1 MLAYEFMQRA
11 MLAGALLGLIAP
23 VLGVYLMLRRQVL
36 MADTLSHVSLAGVAA
51 GSLLG
56 ANPSIG
62 GFVAAVIAALLIERL
77 RGLYRTY
84 AEVPVAILMTG
95 GLATAVVLMS
105 FGKTLSQSFSSYLF
119 GSIVAVSDTQLG
131 LIGGAAGV
139 GLLFFAVFRRPLY
152 ALTFDEETAGISG
165 VPVRAL
171 STAFSVLTGMT
182 VAAAMPVVGVL
193 LVSALLVLPAALAL
207 RIAGGFF
214 SAILLSVLIGLA
226 GIFGGLTLSYTA
238 NTPPGGT
245 IALLLLAFLLLG
257 MAGQKLWLLGKRRA
271 NGGYAGRREQRGSST
286 SPRTIARVTHRT
298 SKSQATNGKEGIETG

>member
-11 MLAGALLGLIAP
+11 FLAGALIGLVAP

-56 ANPSIG
+56 GNPSIG
-62 GFVAAVIAALLIERL
+62 GFIAAVAAALLIERL

-84 AEVPVAILMTG
+84 AEVPVAIMMTG

-105 FGKTLSQSFSSYLF
+105 FGRTLSQSFSSYLF
-119 GSIVAVSDTQLG
+119 GSIVAVSSTQLW
-131 LIGGAAGV
+131 LIGGATV
-139 GLLFFAVFRRPLY
+139 LGLIFFIVFRRPLY

-165 VPVRAL
+165 VQVRTL

-214 SAILLSVLIGLA
+214 SAVIMAVGIGLT
-226 GIFGGLTLSYTA
+226 GIFGGLTASYVA

-245 IALLLLAFLLLG
+245 IALILLLFLLLG
-257 MAGQKLWLLGKRRA
+257 MALQKLLLLGKRRIR
-271 NGGYAGRREQRGSST
+271 GRQGISYTKTEMTHQSDDNT
-286 SPRTIARVTHRT
+286 S
-298 SKSQATNGKEGIETG
+298 GKEGIETV